1 MEKHQ
6 AKENKLQRDLA
17 LNKRKMNEAVKRSED
32 LRKQLI
38 LIKDQATNSSN
49 QMQKK
54 SKIARPMSSN
64 PYKSQGNQSG
74 LVGVK
79 LTTECKPEK

>member
-1 MEKHQ
+1 
-6 AKENKLQRDLA
+6 
-17 LNKRKMNEAVKRSED
+17 
-32 LRKQLI
+32 
-38 LIKDQATNSSN
+38 
-49 QMQKK
+49 MQKK

-79 LTTECKPEK
+79 LTTESKPEN